1 MELGPNDLQ
10 TTTKSSRLRNQA
22 KWRMFCPSVWSI
34 ASDPFQNCG
43 RRCTYTHKHLHLK
56 STLLFSSFHST
67 HTCSRSCQWSYAK
80 IFRHRKALNR
90 RRLSS
95 CFVHKTRSFNHA
107 SGFTVWHD
115 RSLHLFLEAQLK
127 CLQSRQTREMKGQ
140 ERRHLKI
147 QNMYLTVTKEV
158 PDAMK

>member
-10 TTTKSSRLRNQA
+10 TTTKSSRLRNQT

-67 HTCSRSCQWSYAK
+67 HTCSRGCQWSYAK
-80 IFRHRKALNR
+80 IFRHWKALNH
-90 RRLSS
+90 RRLSL